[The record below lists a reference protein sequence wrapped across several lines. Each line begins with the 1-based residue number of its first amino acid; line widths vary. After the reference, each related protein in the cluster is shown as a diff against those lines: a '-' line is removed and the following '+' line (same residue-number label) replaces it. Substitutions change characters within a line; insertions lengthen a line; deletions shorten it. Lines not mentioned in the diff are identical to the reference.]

1 MQDRPG
7 RKRKERALERG
18 ALSHRRGG
26 AGRGCGS
33 GEAESFN
40 ETDWQVFTEETIEE
54 NAYEPITEAEL
65 SDWLE
70 TPAGGTEDGQAF
82 DIVTEDAGTF
92 FEEEEDDYYDDV
104 EDVYLFDDEENEV
117 TVIE

>member
-1 MQDRPG
+1 MSSVSCSS
-7 RKRKERALERG
+7 L
-18 ALSHRRGG
+18 
-26 AGRGCGS
+26 CGS
-33 GEAESFN
+33 SEAESFN

-92 FEEEEDDYYDDV
+92 FAEEEDDYYDDV